1 MQSGGGVCYNYY
13 VNIMVHDEYGH
24 YFVLCFKKN
33 HGITLPQV
41 IMCFNPVK
49 PVVSHLINEK
59 LPKSFVPSD

>member
-1 MQSGGGVCYNYY
+1 MMNMVIISYY
-13 VNIMVHDEYGH
+13 V
-24 YFVLCFKKN
+24 KKKKK